1 MLRKLR
7 KLSVKKENV
16 IYQPAMRVQHDKHGE
31 IVGVPDFFIRANA
44 GYLIRDCKLSRRF
57 NEDDHPEIF
66 RQLELYGWL
75 YEQTFG
81 SPPVRLEAHMGDG
94 QTQIVPY
101 LPARALEV
109 LDVIQESSNFRGTVR
124 ANRVV

>member
-1 MLRKLR
+1 M
-7 KLSVKKENV
+7 
-16 IYQPAMRVQHDKHGE
+16 
-31 IVGVPDFFIRANA
+31 
-44 GYLIRDCKLSRRF
+44 IRDCKLSRPF
-57 NEDDHPEIF
+57 NEDDHSEIF

-101 LPARALEV
+101 LPTRALEV
-109 LDVIQESSNFRGTVR
+109 LDVIQEIKQLSEEPFEPIGWSKCLDCGYNAKEKHSIGMLPGVDQALACAFHKQKLTS
-124 ANRVV
+124 